1 MDNNKTWYEEYPE
14 LVKFK
19 DDPVEKLPSRI
30 RRILQERRTAAFVAE
45 QRARRGKPRPG
56 SRRAKSAADKTDE
69 DLSQV

>member
-30 RRILQERRTAAFVAE
+30 RRNAHSRLLLMLDREIGGATDSRV
-45 QRARRGKPRPG
+45 RGGTTRPT
-56 SRRAKSAADKTDE
+56 R
-69 DLSQV
+69 